1 MRIGVTGSTSLLGSA
16 LVAALEARGDDVV
29 RFVRPSSTSVAGA
42 TIRWDPE
49 RSLVDEGD
57 LAAAG
62 GFDAVVNLAGTGIA
76 NHRWSST
83 YRRNVMTSRTA
94 ATATLVEAL
103 TAMTS
108 GVAVLVSGSAIGYY
122 GDRGD
127 DVMSE
132 SSSPGTDYVAQVCRE
147 WEGAAAPFARTG
159 ASLALVRTGIV
170 MGASGGVLER
180 LLPLF
185 RAGLGGV
192 IGSGHQ
198 WMSPISLVDEVNA
211 MIWLIDHQLSG
222 AFNLVAPSSCTNR
235 EVTKSLA
242 RALRRPALLRVPTL
256 AMRLALG
263 RELAD
268 NTVLTSQRVVPTALE
283 ASGFTFKARDIDAII
298 ASALA

>member
-1 MRIGVTGSTSLLGSA
+1 MRVGVTGSTGFLGSA

-29 RFVRPSSTSVAGA
+29 RFVRPTSTPVAGA
-42 TIRWDPE
+42 SIRWDPE
-49 RSLVDEGD
+49 RSLIDEGD
-57 LAAAG
+57 LTAVG
-62 GFDAVVNLAGTGIA
+62 GFDAVVNLAGTSIA
-76 NHRWSST
+76 GHRWSAA
-83 YRRNVMTSRTA
+83 YRQRVQTSRTD
-94 ATATLVEAL
+94 ATTLLVEAL

-147 WEGAAAPFARTG
+147 WEAAAAPFARTG
-159 ASLALVRTGIV
+159 ASLALIRTGIV
-170 MGASGGVLER
+170 MGASGGVLAR

-192 IGSGHQ
+192 IGSGRQ

-211 MIWLIDHQLSG
+211 VMWLIDHQLSG
-222 AFNLVAPSSCTNR
+222 AFNLVAPSPCTNR
-235 EVTKSLA
+235 DLTKTLA
-242 RALRRPALLRVPTL
+242 RALHRPALLRVPTV

-268 NTVLTSQRVVPTALE
+268 NTVLTSQRVVPAALE
-283 ASGFTFKARDIDAII
+283 ASGFSFTASEIDAIV

>member
-1 MRIGVTGSTSLLGSA
+1 MRVGVTGSTGFLGTA

-29 RFVRPSSTSVAGA
+29 RFVRPTSTSVAGA
-42 TIRWDPE
+42 SIRWDPE
-49 RSLVDEGD
+49 RSLIDEGD
-57 LAAAG
+57 LSAVG
-62 GFDAVVNLAGTGIA
+62 GFDAVVNLAGTSIA
-76 NHRWSST
+76 GHRWSAP
-83 YRRNVMTSRTA
+83 YRQRVQSSRTD
-94 ATATLVEAL
+94 ATRLLIEAL

-122 GDRGD
+122 GDRGE

-132 SSSPGTDYVAQVCRE
+132 SSAPGTDYVAQVCRE
-147 WEGAAAPFARTG
+147 WEAAAAPFARTG
-159 ASLALVRTGIV
+159 ASLALIRTGIV

-192 IGSGHQ
+192 IGSGRQ

-211 MIWLIDHQLSG
+211 VLWLIDHQLSG
-222 AFNLVAPSSCTNR
+222 AFNLVAPRPCTNR
-235 EVTKSLA
+235 DLTQTLS
-242 RALRRPALLRVPTL
+242 RALHRPAVLRVP
-256 AMRLALG
+256 AAVMRLALG

-268 NTVLTSQRVVPTALE
+268 NTVLTSQRVVPAALE
-283 ASGFTFKARDIDAII
+283 ASGFVFVASEIEGII